1 MKVTFDKAERR
12 EQKEILRGLY
22 SDYNPVYHDAF
33 VDRYNKDLDATALR
47 TYMINRGILHYRQ
60 ENADRCRNTGQGVKE
75 YNTKKTIKEKRYE
88 HFNSHKK
95 TRSKNV

>member
-47 TYMINRGILHYRQ
+47 TYMINRGIISLVKANNPLHYRQ
-60 ENADRCRNTGQGVKE
+60 EMPTGTDIPDKGE
-75 YNTKKTIKEKRYE
+75 KK
-88 HFNSHKK
+88 
-95 TRSKNV
+95 